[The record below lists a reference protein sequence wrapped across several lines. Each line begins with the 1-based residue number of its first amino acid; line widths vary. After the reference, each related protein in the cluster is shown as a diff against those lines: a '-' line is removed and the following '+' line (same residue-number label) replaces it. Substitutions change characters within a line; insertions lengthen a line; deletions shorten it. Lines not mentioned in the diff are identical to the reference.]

1 MRMQPGN
8 GARLIVTWRMHAPKF
23 LLLAVMAGGAVGCGG
38 AQGEPPE
45 EGGDTGRG
53 YRRVVNVEVE
63 RQAAQNFTSTIRL
76 TGVALAMRDVVVSAE
91 EAGVV
96 RRVLLDKGSPVRT
109 GNAMIALMLI
119 ALILVTQFNSVVKPV
134 IIPSSVIM
142 STIGVLV
149 GLLDFQMPFVIIMTG
164 VGVISLAGIVVNN
177 AIVLIDYIDVCSGIG
192 TEWIAARP

>member
-109 GNAMIALMLI
+109 GNAMIAL
-119 ALILVTQFNSVVKPV
+119 ILVTQFNSVVKPV

-149 GLLDFQMPFVIIMTG
+149 GLLVFQMPFVIIMTG

>member
-1 MRMQPGN
+1 
-8 GARLIVTWRMHAPKF
+8 
-23 LLLAVMAGGAVGCGG
+23 MAGGAVGCGG

-149 GLLDFQMPFVIIMTG
+149 GLLVFQMPFVIIMTG